1 MTSFWSYVTLLC
13 TSFLNLILKVLCF
26 SLSNNFFPKPFPVL
40 HFISHQNWRLV
51 CLIHIW
57 CRESLFHILV
67 HFSLCVDTK
76 ITLNFLFT
84 TFHSGISFTLPEDF
98 REYFI
103 FILSCP
109 LSYINLSSF
118 SPNANSQGAF
128 TWTNVFWSNLH
139 VYLQCRCPH
148 LNSHLKYKD
157 IDISKALP
165 FLSRERYLKSA
176 RWNHALNDISFM
188 LMVKVAAVTS
198 SDVDNW
204 QTSKMR

>member
-1 MTSFWSYVTLLC
+1 MCWHKDHI
-13 TSFLNLILKVLCF
+13 NL
-26 SLSNNFFPKPFPVL
+26 
-40 HFISHQNWRLV
+40 
-51 CLIHIW
+51 
-57 CRESLFHILV
+57 
-67 HFSLCVDTK
+67 
-76 ITLNFLFT
+76 LFT

-98 REYFI
+98 REYLI

-165 FLSRERYLKSA
+165 FLSRERCLKSA
-176 RWNHALNDISFM
+176 RWNHALNDIFFM

-204 QTSKMR
+204 QWKWGKHDPSYLLASISLSKYLMVCCFFPFHLLIYI